1 MNTLKKSREF
11 QNIYTSGNKC
21 FGYYSLI
28 FFNKN
33 NLENNRFGFVASK
46 KTGKAHCRN
55 RIKRLF
61 KEYIRLNIRNLNK
74 NYDIIIIGKK
84 NLGDNI
90 KKIKYKDIEKDLN
103 KVFKISKLLK
113 GEERWNIFF

>member
-1 MNTLKKSREF
+1 MNTLKKNREF
-11 QNIYTSGNKC
+11 QNIYNLGKKC
-21 FGYYSLI
+21 FGNYSLI

-33 NLENNRFGFVASK
+33 NLENSRFGFVASK

-61 KEYIRLNIRNLNK
+61 REYIRLNLENFND
-74 NYDIIIIGKK
+74 NYDIILVGKK

-90 KKIKYKDIEKDLN
+90 DIIKYIDIEKDLN
-103 KVFKISKLLK
+103 KIFKIAKILK
-113 GEERWNIFF
+113 GK

>member
-1 MNTLKKSREF
+1 MNTLKKNREF
-11 QNIYTSGNKC
+11 QNLYTFGKKC
-21 FGYYSLI
+21 FGNYSLI

-33 NLENNRFGFVASK
+33 DLEYSRFGFVASK

-61 KEYIRLNIRNLNK
+61 REYIRLNIKNIND
-74 NYDIIIIGKK
+74 NYDIIIVGKK

-90 KKIKYKDIEKDLN
+90 NKIKFSDVEKDLN
-103 KVFKISKLLK
+103 KILKISKIIK
-113 GEERWNIFF
+113 GEK